1 MKVTIK
7 SFDVEMEVKNAGI
20 EFEVYSP
27 DGATHLGD
35 LILTKRN
42 LIWCKGRKR
51 RENGKEIGWTEFIE
65 WAETQEK

>member
-7 SFDVEMEVKNAGI
+7 SFEVDMEVKNAGI

-27 DGATHLGD
+27 DGVVHLGD

-42 LIWCKGRKR
+42 LIWCKGRTR
-51 RENGKEIGWTEFIE
+51 RDNGQEISWAKFTD
-65 WAETQEK
+65 WAESLA

>member
-7 SFDVEMEVKNAGI
+7 SFDVDMEVKNAGI
-20 EFEVYSP
+20 EFEVFSA
-27 DGATHLGD
+27 DGGTHLGD

-51 RENGKEIGWTEFIE
+51 RENGEEIAWKDFIE
-65 WAETQEK
+65 WAESEEE

>member
-7 SFDVEMEVKNAGI
+7 SFEVDMEVKNAGI

-27 DGATHLGD
+27 DGSEHKGD

-42 LIWCKGRKR
+42 LIWCKGRVR
-51 RENGKEIGWTEFIE
+51 RENGKEISWTKFME
-65 WAETQEK
+65 WAESQ